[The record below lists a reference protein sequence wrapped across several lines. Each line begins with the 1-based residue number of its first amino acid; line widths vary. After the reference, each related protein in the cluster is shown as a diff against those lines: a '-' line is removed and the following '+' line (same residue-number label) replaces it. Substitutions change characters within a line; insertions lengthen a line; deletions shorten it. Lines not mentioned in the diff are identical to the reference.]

1 MVGTKQELIE
11 RLMHDQSI
19 QDDDVIMLDVWT
31 WEDIND
37 RSVTP
42 LTNEQIAEV
51 MVCVEK
57 DIRNESTYATIDF
70 AIKTIKL

>member
-11 RLMHDQSI
+11 RLMMDQSI

-31 WEDIND
+31 MKDIDD

-42 LTNEQIAEV
+42 LTNEQITEV
-51 MVCVEK
+51 MTCVGA
-57 DIRNESTYATIDF
+57 DLRNESTYATIDC
-70 AIKTIKL
+70 AIECITK